1 MHFLLKGKHVGV
13 EELLQLFVEV
23 VDADILKVVVVE
35 DLKAGNVEHTDVGD
49 LLHGHTGSRY
59 TFPQ

>member
-1 MHFLLKGKHVGV
+1 MGV